1 MRLKKKSK
9 FFKWQPR
16 WFKLDF
22 SSLHLDYF
30 ADAACIQ
37 RLGKIT
43 FNASSRH
50 SLLNGIL
57 SLSNVSEVV
66 KGGNKTSYDL
76 RHNDAHA
83 LSWWNETLR
92 LAELERK
99 QRP

>member
-22 SSLHLDYF
+22 ASLHLDYF
-30 ADAACIQ
+30 ADAECNQ
-37 RLGKIT
+37 RLGSIT
-43 FNASSRH
+43 FDASSRH

-66 KGGNKTSYDL
+66 KGGNKNSYAL
-76 RHNDAHA
+76 RHNDAKA
-83 LSWWNETLR
+83 MDWWNETLR

-99 QRP
+99 RRP